1 MCPRH
6 ALTES
11 RRCVQAMKASDGMS
25 WAKARVLKREAPVLR
40 PKQVN
45 MMKNGEHGFDVKMSL
60 ELK

>member
-11 RRCVQAMKASDGMS
+11 RRCVQAMTASDGMS
-25 WAKARVLKREAPVLR
+25 RAKARVLKREAPVLR